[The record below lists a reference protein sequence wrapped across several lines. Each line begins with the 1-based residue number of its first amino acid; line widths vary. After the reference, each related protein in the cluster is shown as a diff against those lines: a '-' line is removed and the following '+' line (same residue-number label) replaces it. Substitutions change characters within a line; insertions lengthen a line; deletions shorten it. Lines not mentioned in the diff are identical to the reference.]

1 MSSASE
7 EKSEASAM
15 EVCMRAGHPAI
26 VADSGEASAFS
37 VLPTPSA
44 PYSRHCPSP
53 RALTQPHARP
63 HTNTPTLPAPRPAPH
78 TPVAQVVVEDEK
90 FSPELLRQYYARL
103 FPYKQMFEWLSYGHD
118 PKSESKLVKKDF
130 FLKREFS
137 FTIEN
142 DIYIRYL
149 SFRDREEMQKQIM
162 QKQPHKIDIG
172 AVYSFPPKEVRHA
185 AHTGNTCGQ
194 CLQGARHGGEGVWR
208 VAYGSRRVAYGV
220 WRRVPTGMN
229 LLA

>member
-1 MSSASE
+1 
-7 EKSEASAM
+7 
-15 EVCMRAGHPAI
+15 
-26 VADSGEASAFS
+26 
-37 VLPTPSA
+37 
-44 PYSRHCPSP
+44 
-53 RALTQPHARP
+53 
-63 HTNTPTLPAPRPAPH
+63 
-78 TPVAQVVVEDEK
+78 
-90 FSPELLRQYYARL
+90 
-103 FPYKQMFEWLSYGHD
+103 MFEWLSYGHD

-185 AHTGNTCGQ
+185 AHTGNAGGQ
-194 CLQGARHGGEGVWR
+194 CLQGARHGGEGV
-208 VAYGSRRVAYGV
+208 
-220 WRRVPTGMN
+220 
-229 LLA
+229 